1 MHVSR
6 ATVIFAASLITFGF
20 AGCAS
25 ISAPPAPPSDQA
37 QLERQAKLER
47 QAEQVADAKREQR
60 AIAAVNPEN
69 SVFFETSS
77 ANVDARARET
87 LRVHAERLKANPKQ
101 KVLLVGFTDDRGSSA
116 YNNAIA
122 EMRVNAVYKALREL
136 GVKPSQLRRYS
147 AGGEKNSTACSSD
160 QCRGLMRRVE
170 LDYSVK

>member
-1 MHVSR
+1 MHDSR
-6 ATVIFAASLITFGF
+6 ITAIFAAALITFGF

-25 ISAPPAPPSDQA
+25 TSAPPATPDKA
-37 QLERQAKLER
+37 QMERQAKLER

-60 AIAAVNPEN
+60 AIAAVNPAN
-69 SVFFETSS
+69 SVFFETNS

-87 LRVHAERLKANPKQ
+87 LRVHAERLKGNPKQ
-101 KVLLVGFTDDRGSSA
+101 KVLLVGFTDDRGSSS

-136 GVKPSQLRRYS
+136 GVKPGQLRRYS
-147 AGGEKNSTACSSD
+147 AGGEKNSTACTSD
-160 QCRGLMRRVE
+160 QCRALMRRVE